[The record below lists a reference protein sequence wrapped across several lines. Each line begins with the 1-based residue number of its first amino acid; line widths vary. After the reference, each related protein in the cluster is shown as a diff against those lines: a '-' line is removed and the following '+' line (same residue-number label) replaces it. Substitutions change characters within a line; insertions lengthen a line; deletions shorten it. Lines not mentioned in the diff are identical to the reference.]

1 MTDVKLSTIIMYS
14 ILTLFLFIGLMGFY
28 IDISEEHDTELD
40 SYITTTYSDYKTE
53 LTQIKTKSEK
63 LQNETVTLGSNVE
76 DTNIGDNFI
85 IKGWNTARNAIA
97 STSQLIATS
106 FKIVTGT
113 VTELNLDGWIL
124 TILTTVI
131 LISLI
136 IIVLRISISRDGI

>member
-14 ILTLFLFIGLMGFY
+14 ILALFLFIGLMGFY

-53 LTQIKTKSEK
+53 LTQIKNKSET
-63 LQNETVTLGSNVE
+63 LQNETVTLGSGVE

-97 STSQLIATS
+97 STSQLITTS

-113 VTELNLDGWIL
+113 VTELNLDGWVL
-124 TILTTVI
+124 TILTTVL

>member
-53 LTQIKTKSEK
+53 LTQIKNKSET
-63 LQNETVTLGSNVE
+63 LQNETVTLGSSVE

-97 STSQLIATS
+97 STSQLITTS

-124 TILTTVI
+124 TILTTVL